1 MAKSSSSVQTV
12 ETNISLTNEQE
23 RCCIELEKTA
33 DGKELSKQFKNG
45 KVDSKTFRVTYEITQ
60 DPNKISKNDYQLFVK
75 AVSTGKFA
83 NRLENAVAFLDL
95 LIEGTD
101 EQKSLA
107 RRFLRK
113 ITSTTES
120 KISQR
125 KEKEVLKRIREA
137 KEHIPIPSEVED
149 SLSKITREI
158 KTLDVSTGKNWEIE
172 AAPPELVEDIENID
186 RKITNLANEYNKI
199 DTELRELEI
208 EGKEKGRIEVL
219 KKRLREIDEEI
230 AKLDREKEK
239 FINYL
244 HKNLLR
250 YRAIKD
256 FSQKSGIDINSIK
269 KILVSSFTLLSKEE
283 AKAKG
288 LKLQGIYV
296 DPRTGEAKKQLVTY
310 EIKSIYFE
318 DEDDANL
325 SSPGKMLIEYVDD
338 KGKRTVSNP
347 SNFLSLLNALEAH
360 EAIDSLDVLNKS
372 IQENSHYTGIAL
384 GQEFETEQRCLDEN
398 NEIVQEKQSFKI
410 KLINDREQKI
420 ILDREIIKTPRNK
433 LNKSVYDSLYFDRKQ
448 KEFSYGEFSKL
459 LKQQSF
465 KRVLTEQDDL
475 QEIIDKQEEAYESEM
490 EDLMELSTEDQ
501 KTLFEAIGGVEKYK
515 LTVPGSGQKQA
526 VIFKDESGNRREG
539 FLSCEE
545 DNNGERSYYLNE
557 ADQITDLDTLM
568 TTVPMSMAAAPV
580 AKTSKQLFQKRKLDK
595 RSLMAMTNGG
605 DINNQEEATQEPAQG
620 EPAQGEPA
628 QEGPEQ
634 GEPAQEEPA
643 QEEPAQEEPAQ
654 EETTEEEL
662 PEEEEEEELEPPT
675 PKDLQEKLDIK
686 AKKEALPYSAINKF
700 GDMQKTERGFLKSLW
715 ANTRVITFNDLWEMG
730 KTMYEFYI
738 RRFERRQ
745 KERYSSLGEDL
756 PFFGPEMKRINQ
768 QAENEEVNQFKD
780 FLEQSDIFDVQKRLQ
795 KTGNRDEMK
804 AAFMVLVDKG
814 QIRWD
819 DIDMWKCLNKFVHHS
834 FAIPIPTNGDPH
846 TKVSESDPRTG
857 MDFLRGAVDSLWGSG
872 TYNDWFNRNNS
883 TFGNKIKDYYNEGS
897 ELEAIEGGHARRLAT
912 LLAAHKRGE
921 FVDPHEYEGLITH
934 AIEFGKSTMYS
945 KIYYIIEGIAAFNS
959 QGRTILAFER
969 LGTINSNNL
978 TRFPLLEYFTASHMR
993 EDGQSHKYTI
1003 EDFKKFV
1010 HEFDGGDP
1018 MNPGRCEPNEKVSQF
1033 LWEKV
1038 LVSNDTHN
1046 RIRKVA
1052 RNMEQVDH
1060 DDMFAY
1066 MPPLDED
1073 AITDVCQAAT
1083 GRKKY
1088 LTIEGYA
1095 NVFPG
1100 FNQYIRTL
1108 GKIQDKDK
1116 LAEAIISYVRF
1127 ESIIT
1132 DKFEKHKGNLYQRL
1146 NEQILNKGTIVTPDV
1161 PPQAFINQLNEM
1173 INKIAIE
1180 YAGTKYGQELMQIA
1194 DTIYNLYVEDP
1205 EYSPSDMDKQKK
1217 VDHALRK
1224 FGKIFKKVVKEDNGK
1239 KMIKIVNSFNLQ
1251 GMPFSSDAMKDRRKA
1266 QFADTG
1272 FE

>member
-1 MAKSSSSVQTV
+1 MAKSSNSTQTV

-33 DGKELSKQFKNG
+33 EGKELSKQFKKG

-83 NRLENAVAFLDL
+83 NRLENAVAFLDF

-113 ITSTTES
+113 ITSNTES

-186 RKITNLANEYNKI
+186 RKRTNLANEYNKI

-410 KLINDREQKI
+410 KLINDREKKI
-420 ILDREIIKTPRNK
+420 ILDREVIKTPRNK
-433 LNKSVYDSLYFDRKQ
+433 LNKSVYDSLYFERKQ

-501 KTLFEAIGGVEKYK
+501 KTLFEEIGAVEKYK
-515 LTVPGSGQKQA
+515 LTVPGFGQKQA

-545 DNNGERSYYLNE
+545 DDTYDLHE

-568 TTVPMSMAAAPV
+568 TTVPMAMAAAPV
-580 AKTSKQLFQKRKLDK
+580 AKTPQLFQKRKLDK
-595 RSLMAMTNGG
+595 RSLMVMTNRG
-605 DINNQEEATQEPAQG
+605 DINNQEAAQQEAAQQEAAQ
-620 EPAQGEPA
+620 
-628 QEGPEQ
+628 
-634 GEPAQEEPA
+634 QEEPV
-643 QEEPAQEEPAQ
+643 Q

-662 PEEEEEEELEPPT
+662 PEEEGEVEAPPSQ
-675 PKDLQEKLDIK
+675 DLQEKLDIK

-715 ANTRVITFNDLWEMG
+715 ANTRVITLNDLWEMG

-795 KTGNRDEMK
+795 KTSNQDEMK

-846 TKVSESDPRTG
+846 TKISESDPRTG

-1003 EDFKKFV
+1003 EDFKSFV

-1033 LWEKV
+1033 LWQKL
-1038 LVSNDTHN
+1038 LVSNETHN

-1132 DKFEKHKGNLYQRL
+1132 EKFEKHKGNLYQRL

-1173 INKIAIE
+1173 VNQIAIE
-1180 YAGTKYGQELMQIA
+1180 YAGTKYGQELTQIA
-1194 DTIYNLYVEDP
+1194 DTIYNLHVEDP
-1205 EYSPSDMDKQKK
+1205 EYSTSDMENQKQ